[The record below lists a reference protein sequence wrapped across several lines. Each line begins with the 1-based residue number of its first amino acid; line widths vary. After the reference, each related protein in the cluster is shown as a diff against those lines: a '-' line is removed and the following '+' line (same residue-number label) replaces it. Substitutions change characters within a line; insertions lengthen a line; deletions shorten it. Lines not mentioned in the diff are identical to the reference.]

1 MLAGSPLSQRRKLA
15 GFLFALPAL
24 CFFLVFFLYPILTAL
39 VTSFSK
45 WDLRHP
51 REFVGIS
58 NYVALASD
66 RKFLH
71 ALAVTLYF
79 VAVDGALTLCIG
91 FALALILDRDLAFSG
106 AFKATFFFPSILSLT
121 AVAVLFRFM
130 STPYGL
136 MTLVGQ
142 ALTGIT
148 MPWQASFGLAMPL
161 IIIMMVW
168 NRIGFYLII
177 FVASLRLIPNELYD
191 AFKVDGASYWVTLR
205 RLIVPLMVPVFL
217 LTAILKMTEN
227 FRHFAPFYLLT
238 EGGPGE
244 ATTVL
249 TLRIYRDGM
258 ESLRMGKASAES
270 MVVVSIMLLCT
281 LVYLRLLG
289 RETEF

>member
-1 MLAGSPLSQRRKLA
+1 MLSGSPLSQRRKLA

-24 CFFLVFFLYPILTAL
+24 CFFLVFFLYPVLVAL

-45 WDLRHP
+45 WDLRNP
-51 REFVGIS
+51 REFVGVS
-58 NYVALASD
+58 NYVGLLSD

-71 ALAVTLYF
+71 SLALTIYF
-79 VAVDGALTLCIG
+79 VFADGVLTLSVAL
-91 FALALILDRDLAFSG
+91 ALALIVDRDLAFSG
-106 AFKATFFFPSILSLT
+106 VFKAAFFFPSILSLT
-121 AVAVLFRFM
+121 VVAILFRFL

-136 MTLVGQ
+136 ITLVGE
-142 ALTGIT
+142 ALTGVAI
-148 MPWQASFGLAMPL
+148 PWQSSFTLAMPL
-161 IIIMMVW
+161 IIMMMVW
-168 NRIGFYLII
+168 NRIGFYMII
-177 FVASLRLIPNELYD
+177 FVAGLRLMPSELYD

-238 EGGPGE
+238 EGGPGD

-258 ESLRMGKASAES
+258 ESFRMGKASAES
-270 MVVVSIMLLCT
+270 MIVVSIMLLCT
-281 LVYLRLLG
+281 FAYLRLLG

>member
-191 AFKVDGASYWVTLR
+191 AFKVDGASYWVTLG

>member
-58 NYVALASD
+58 NYVGLVSD